1 MIDHIDHIVL
11 TTRDKEACIR
21 FYTEVLG
28 MKLERFR
35 TPTEE
40 RLALKFGSQKI
51 NLHEWGREFEPRAH
65 VAVPGSLDLC
75 FIAAVPLERVIARL
89 NELNVQIIEGPVP
102 KTGRRVEAA
111 LGLRARPRPEPRRDL
126 RTGVVKLIIATP
138 SPFARKAR
146 IALIEKQLAHE
157 IEVQNP
163 WQSDIAANP
172 LGKVPALL
180 LDDGRVVHDSS
191 VIIEYLETLFAS
203 DADSEGPERCACS
216 TARSRPWPT
225 ASAMRWC

>member
-11 TTRDKEACIR
+11 TTRDKEASIR

-89 NELNVQIIEGPVP
+89 NELNVKIIDGPVL
-102 KTGRRVEAA
+102 KTGAVSKLRSVYVRDPDLNLVEIS
-111 LGLRARPRPEPRRDL
+111 EP
-126 RTGVVKLIIATP
+126 A
-138 SPFARKAR
+138 
-146 IALIEKQLAHE
+146 
-157 IEVQNP
+157 
-163 WQSDIAANP
+163 
-172 LGKVPALL
+172 
-180 LDDGRVVHDSS
+180 
-191 VIIEYLETLFAS
+191 
-203 DADSEGPERCACS
+203 
-216 TARSRPWPT
+216 
-225 ASAMRWC
+225 